1 MALTFDWGS
10 SSPPPTLLLSV
21 KGGKNTRLMD
31 RSAPGVCATP
41 LAPQVSKYRSLCLR
55 NLLPV
60 LRIWLPVQLRE
71 VIGGILSISRCDGLG
86 WPAVVGSVGLLFLPD
101 CWAASLVCLFKLAQ
115 QGPVGASY
123 LFLSYFLLPFALS
136 GQIQTL
142 IPSTSHPRSSTYI
155 LLPDNRSIRIS
166 PLRGGQTAGSRGHE
180 LQSIAGQR
188 SFPISADREPAVP
201 TDLLPTAVSQPA
213 KY

>member
-1 MALTFDWGS
+1 MIGAPA
-10 SSPPPTLLLSV
+10 PPSTLLLSV
-21 KGGKNTRLMD
+21 KGGKNTRLTD
-31 RSAPGVCATP
+31 RPAPGVCATP

-55 NLLPV
+55 NLLPI

-123 LFLSYFLLPFALS
+123 LFLPYFLLPFALS

-142 IPSTSHPRSSTYI
+142 IPSASHPRSSPQHTSSYPTTDQYV
-155 LLPDNRSIRIS
+155 LALCV
-166 PLRGGQTAGSRGHE
+166 AGRRRGHE
-180 LQSIAGQR
+180 VTSCRASQVGAR
-188 SFPISADREPAVP
+188 S
-201 TDLLPTAVSQPA
+201 Q
-213 KY
+213 